1 MKKRVVEYRFQ
12 SETADWVNPKWRE
25 SRITMFGPWDEKQ
38 TGTTEKGEE
47 CDCITPSV
55 GQTSSQN
62 TVLSQNWD
70 LVPTVPTGKQSGR
83 DDSTRKADV
92 PGDRIVTGDR
102 QL

>member
-1 MKKRVVEYRFQ
+1 M
-12 SETADWVNPKWRE
+12 
-25 SRITMFGPWDEKQ
+25 
-38 TGTTEKGEE
+38 
-47 CDCITPSV
+47 

-92 PGDRIVTGDR
+92 PGDRIVTGGHAVVTALLDHWPVLDAVTG
-102 QL
+102 Q